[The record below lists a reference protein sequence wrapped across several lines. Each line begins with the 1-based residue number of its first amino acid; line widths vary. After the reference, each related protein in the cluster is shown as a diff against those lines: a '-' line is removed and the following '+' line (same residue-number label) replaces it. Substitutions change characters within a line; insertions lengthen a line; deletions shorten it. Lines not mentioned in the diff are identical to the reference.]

1 MRLVGGS
8 TQYEGRLEIR
18 RNNGTWGTV
27 SGSNW
32 SSLCASVACRML
44 GFSSSAL
51 SPDLTQQFGVGTGPV
66 HIVVYR
72 CVGDEISLLDCG
84 HKGWGSTNDHR
95 GDIGLHCLPGR
106 C

>member
-32 SSLCASVACRML
+32 SSLFASVACRML

-95 GDIGLHCLPGR
+95 ADIGLHCLPGR
-106 C
+106 